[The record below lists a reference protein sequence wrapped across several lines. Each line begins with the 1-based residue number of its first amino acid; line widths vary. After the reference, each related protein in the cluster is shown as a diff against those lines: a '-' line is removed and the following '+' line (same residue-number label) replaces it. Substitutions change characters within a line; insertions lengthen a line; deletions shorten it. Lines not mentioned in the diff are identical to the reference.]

1 MRCQGLGP
9 GSVPRARRN
18 STRPL
23 SQVGKWAGTGLGQ
36 PGSHSRFLVSC
47 SFAQMSIQDTLC
59 QGLANKPRAAG
70 KGPSLPR
77 GRGEQEAFGLS
88 EKLSFDIYS
97 LTPRFFFLIARLSE
111 TIILFPLF
119 FRIPAPKSLFRLSS
133 SGMNSFPEKSQRQSS
148 QITFLLLLKS
158 QST

>member
-23 SQVGKWAGTGLGQ
+23 SQVGKWAGTGLGR

-88 EKLSFDIYS
+88 EKLSKTQKNFCGVGMGGGWAPWQGKT
-97 LTPRFFFLIARLSE
+97 L
-111 TIILFPLF
+111 
-119 FRIPAPKSLFRLSS
+119 RI
-133 SGMNSFPEKSQRQSS
+133 
-148 QITFLLLLKS
+148 
-158 QST
+158 